1 MKEKDI
7 HRLIEMQDLQKKQA
21 LKAKLD
27 ARLAAFPAPAPC
39 ADAPK
44 KRRSVFTWVTA
55 CVCAVCLAIALPF
68 LLTDGKT
75 DDERF
80 SYTENQF
87 KITVLDVTLKEYG
100 QQHNRPLLYLDWY
113 DMEEIEITTLQ
124 KTPHD
129 GRNAFY
135 MQEEYLNGEIYDE
148 VYVTITSEDTYVDLL
163 ENNWNAP
170 YIDNVQGVKV
180 HWWYDTANSYG
191 AFRYKGYKYYIA
203 AWDVPEHD
211 TVLHIVEMMLSSDR

>member
-75 DDERF
+75 DDNSDHETLGNVFDRKTERHETF
-80 SYTENQF
+80 
-87 KITVLDVTLKEYG
+87 
-100 QQHNRPLLYLDWY
+100 P
-113 DMEEIEITTLQ
+113 
-124 KTPHD
+124 
-129 GRNAFY
+129 
-135 MQEEYLNGEIYDE
+135 NGETDFD
-148 VYVTITSEDTYVDLL
+148 VRSKTL
-163 ENNWNAP
+163 
-170 YIDNVQGVKV
+170 GVPNGFPDKTFV
-180 HWWYDTANSYG
+180 RKNRCDDKT
-191 AFRYKGYKYYIA
+191 FRQAERQK
-203 AWDVPEHD
+203 
-211 TVLHIVEMMLSSDR
+211 

>member
-135 MQEEYLNGEIYDE
+135 VQEEYLNGEIYDE
-148 VYVTITSEDTYVDLL
+148 VYISITDEKTCVELL
-163 ENNWNAP
+163 EMEWNTAN
-170 YIDNVQGVKV
+170 IADVQGVSV
-180 HWWYDTANSYG
+180 YLSNHIGNYGG
-191 AFRYKGYKYYIA
+191 AFRYKGYKYFISV
-203 AWDVPEHD
+203 WDALSDD